1 MLLNT
6 EIYTYIYVA
15 ITSYL
20 IGAIPYGLIIGFIS
34 RGIDIRKHGSGS
46 TGATNVLRTLG
57 WPLAIIVSIL
67 DVSKAIIA
75 ILIASLFTDGDPL
88 IKALA
93 ALFVILGHI
102 WPIYTALVPGAKFRG
117 GKGILTGVVGL
128 IILSPVTGITAFIS
142 AVLTIAV
149 FKIVSLGSIVGMAVA
164 LTSILFLYQI
174 GQEQNIEY
182 VIFAIIGSIII
193 IFKHTSNIKRLINKT
208 EPKIGNRARKS
219 KT

>member
-6 EIYTYIYVA
+6 EIYTYVYIA
-15 ITSYL
+15 IASYL

-34 RGIDIRKHGSGS
+34 RGVDIRKHGSGS
-46 TGATNVLRTLG
+46 TGATNVLRTIGL
-57 WPLAIIVSIL
+57 PLAIIVGIL

-75 ILIASLFTDGDPL
+75 ILIASLFTGGDPL
-88 IKALA
+88 IKAIA
-93 ALFVILGHI
+93 AMFVIIGHI
-102 WPIYTALVPGAKFRG
+102 WPIYAKFRG

-142 AVLTIAV
+142 AVFTIAI

-164 LTSILFLYQI
+164 LASILFLYQI

-182 VIFAIIGSIII
+182 VLYTVIGSIII

>member
-6 EIYTYIYVA
+6 EIYTYVYIA
-15 ITSYL
+15 IASYL

-34 RGIDIRKHGSGS
+34 RGVDIRKHGSGS
-46 TGATNVLRTLG
+46 TGATNVLRTIGL
-57 WPLAIIVSIL
+57 PLAIIVGIL

-75 ILIASLFTDGDPL
+75 ILIASLFTGGDPL
-88 IKALA
+88 IKAIA
-93 ALFVILGHI
+93 AIFVIIGHI
-102 WPIYTALVPGAKFRG
+102 WPIYAKFRG

-142 AVLTIAV
+142 AVFTIAI

-164 LTSILFLYQI
+164 LASILFLYQI

-182 VIFAIIGSIII
+182 VLYTVIGSIII

>member
-6 EIYTYIYVA
+6 EIYTYVYIA
-15 ITSYL
+15 IASYL

-34 RGIDIRKHGSGS
+34 RGVDIRKHGSGS
-46 TGATNVLRTLG
+46 TGATNVLRTIGL
-57 WPLAIIVSIL
+57 PLAIIVGIL

-75 ILIASLFTDGDPL
+75 ILIASLFTGGDPL
-88 IKALA
+88 IKAIA
-93 ALFVILGHI
+93 AMFVIIGHI
-102 WPIYTALVPGAKFRG
+102 WPIYAKFRG
-117 GKGILTGVVGL
+117 GKGILTGIVGL

-142 AVLTIAV
+142 AVFTIAI

-164 LTSILFLYQI
+164 LASILFLYQI

-182 VIFAIIGSIII
+182 VLYTVIGSIII

>member
-34 RGIDIRKHGSGS
+34 RGVDIRKHGSGS
-46 TGATNVLRTLG
+46 TGATNVLRTIGL
-57 WPLAIIVSIL
+57 PLAIIVGIL

-75 ILIASLFTDGDPL
+75 ILIASLFTGGDPL
-88 IKALA
+88 IKAIA
-93 ALFVILGHI
+93 AMFVIIGHI
-102 WPIYTALVPGAKFRG
+102 WPIYAKFRG

-142 AVLTIAV
+142 AVLTIAI

-164 LTSILFLYQI
+164 LASILFLYQI

-182 VIFAIIGSIII
+182 VLYTVIGSIII

>member
-6 EIYTYIYVA
+6 EIYTYVYIA
-15 ITSYL
+15 IASYL

-34 RGIDIRKHGSGS
+34 RGVDIRKHGSGS
-46 TGATNVLRTLG
+46 TGATNVLRTIGL
-57 WPLAIIVSIL
+57 PLAIIVGIL

-75 ILIASLFTDGDPL
+75 ILIASLFTGGDPL
-88 IKALA
+88 IKAIA
-93 ALFVILGHI
+93 AMFVIIGHI
-102 WPIYTALVPGAKFRG
+102 WPIYAKFRG

-142 AVLTIAV
+142 AVFTIAI

-164 LTSILFLYQI
+164 LASILFLYQI

-182 VIFAIIGSIII
+182 VLYTVIGSIII

-208 EPKIGNRARKS
+208 EPKIGNRVRKS
-219 KT
+219 

>member
-6 EIYTYIYVA
+6 EIYTYVYIA
-15 ITSYL
+15 IASYL

-34 RGIDIRKHGSGS
+34 RGVDIRKHGSGS
-46 TGATNVLRTLG
+46 TGATNILRTLG
-57 WPLAIIVSIL
+57 LPLAIIVGIL
-67 DVSKAIIA
+67 DVSKSIIA
-75 ILIASLFTDGDPL
+75 ILIASLFTGGDPL
-88 IKALA
+88 IKAIA
-93 ALFVILGHI
+93 AMFVIIGHI
-102 WPIYTALVPGAKFRG
+102 WPIYAKFRG

-142 AVLTIAV
+142 AVFTIAI

-164 LTSILFLYQI
+164 LASILFLYQI

-182 VIFAIIGSIII
+182 VLYTVIGSIII

>member
-6 EIYTYIYVA
+6 EIYTYVYIA
-15 ITSYL
+15 IASYL

-34 RGIDIRKHGSGS
+34 RGVDIRKHGSGS
-46 TGATNVLRTLG
+46 TGATNVLRTIGL
-57 WPLAIIVSIL
+57 PLAIIVGIL

-75 ILIASLFTDGDPL
+75 ILIASLFTGGDPL
-88 IKALA
+88 IKAIA
-93 ALFVILGHI
+93 AMFVIIGHI
-102 WPIYTALVPGAKFRG
+102 WPIYAKFRG

-142 AVLTIAV
+142 AVLTIAI

-164 LTSILFLYQI
+164 LASILFLYQI

-182 VIFAIIGSIII
+182 VLYTVIGSIII

>member
-6 EIYTYIYVA
+6 EIYTYVYIA
-15 ITSYL
+15 IASYL

-34 RGIDIRKHGSGS
+34 RGVDIRKHGSGS
-46 TGATNVLRTLG
+46 TGATNILRTLG
-57 WPLAIIVSIL
+57 LPLAIIVGIL
-67 DVSKAIIA
+67 DVSKSIIA
-75 ILIASLFTDGDPL
+75 ILIASLFTSGDPL
-88 IKALA
+88 IKAIA
-93 ALFVILGHI
+93 AMFVIIGHI
-102 WPIYTALVPGAKFRG
+102 WPIYAKFRG

-142 AVLTIAV
+142 AVFTIAI

-164 LTSILFLYQI
+164 LASILFLYQI

-182 VIFAIIGSIII
+182 VLYAVIGSIII
-193 IFKHTSNIKRLINKT
+193 TFKHTSNIKRLINKT

>member
-6 EIYTYIYVA
+6 EIYTYVYIA
-15 ITSYL
+15 IVSYL

-34 RGIDIRKHGSGS
+34 RGVDIRKHGSGS
-46 TGATNVLRTLG
+46 TGATNVLRTIGL
-57 WPLAIIVSIL
+57 PLAIIVGIL

-75 ILIASLFTDGDPL
+75 ILIASLFTGGDPL
-88 IKALA
+88 IKAIA
-93 ALFVILGHI
+93 AMFVIIGHI
-102 WPIYTALVPGAKFRG
+102 WPINAKFRG

-142 AVLTIAV
+142 AVFTIAI

-164 LTSILFLYQI
+164 LASILFLYQI

-182 VIFAIIGSIII
+182 VLYTVIGSIII

>member
-6 EIYTYIYVA
+6 EIYTYVYIA
-15 ITSYL
+15 IASYL

-34 RGIDIRKHGSGS
+34 RGVDIRKHGSGS
-46 TGATNVLRTLG
+46 TGATNVLRTIGL
-57 WPLAIIVSIL
+57 PLAIIVGIL
-67 DVSKAIIA
+67 DVSKSIIA
-75 ILIASLFTDGDPL
+75 ILIASLFTGGDPL
-88 IKALA
+88 IKAIA
-93 ALFVILGHI
+93 AMFVIIGHI
-102 WPIYTALVPGAKFRG
+102 WPIYAKFRG

-128 IILSPVTGITAFIS
+128 IILSPVTGITACIS
-142 AVLTIAV
+142 AVFTIAI

-164 LTSILFLYQI
+164 LASILFLYQI

-182 VIFAIIGSIII
+182 VLYAVIGSIII